1 METCFTNL
9 EPCDI
14 TKATETLLML
24 EQHSWNTVRYK
35 KAKLRYYDMFKS
47 DLCQEE
53 YIPPLIY
60 RNMYEMCI
68 KLCQSR
74 DCNLVESQIL
84 LVETPI
90 GVSTS
95 RVPDWDFY
103 W

>member
-14 TKATETLLML
+14 TTSKVGT
-24 EQHSWNTVRYK
+24 QFVIK
-35 KAKLRYYDMFKS
+35 KAKLRYYNMFKS

-68 KLCQSR
+68 HVPWLPGLELGLCPCR
-74 DCNLVESQIL
+74 
-84 LVETPI
+84 
-90 GVSTS
+90 
-95 RVPDWDFY
+95 
-103 W
+103 